1 MNWRTQMDCLAAYPT
16 GFSNAVKLEAVE
28 ADKSQELQIQKHQMS
43 EFVIDLPTL
52 VMHLENSDDELAKT
66 WVQRAKNRL
75 ALRQKLEDLIIVNIN
90 TKRDLP

>member
-1 MNWRTQMDCLAAYPT
+1 M
-16 GFSNAVKLEAVE
+16 
-28 ADKSQELQIQKHQMS
+28 
-43 EFVIDLPTL
+43 L

-75 ALRQKLEDLIIVNIN
+75 ALRQKLEELIIVNIN